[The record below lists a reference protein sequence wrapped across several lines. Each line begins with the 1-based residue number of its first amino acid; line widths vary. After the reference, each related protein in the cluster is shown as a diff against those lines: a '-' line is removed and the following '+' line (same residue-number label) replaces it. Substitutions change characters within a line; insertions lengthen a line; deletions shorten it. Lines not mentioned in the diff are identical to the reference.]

1 MAETEQNP
9 LEQIAEAVLYA
20 PIGLVYEYKNVV
32 PTLVRRGKSQVQIA
46 KLMGTMAAREG
57 QRQASKLGVDALI
70 GEVVSTAATTV
81 AKGITDVGVMVGLA
95 PDDAAVDDAAP
106 PTVIDV
112 DEAPAESVDE
122 AAAKPTAKKPTAKK
136 STAKKPAAK
145 APAKERAAKEP
156 AAKPVR
162 LPIARYDDLKARE
175 IIPLLDDLSPA
186 QRTKI
191 RAHESAGRG
200 RKTVL
205 AKLDRL
211 EN

>member
-1 MAETEQNP
+1 MAESEQNP

-70 GEVVSTAATTV
+70 GDVVSTAATTV

-95 PDDAAVDDAAP
+95 PDDAADATVGDTAEA
-106 PTVIDV
+106 VIDV
-112 DEAPAESVDE
+112 DETPASPKPE
-122 AAAKPTAKKPTAKK
+122 AK
-136 STAKKPAAK
+136 S
-145 APAKERAAKEP
+145 PAKTTPKKTPEKAATG
-156 AAKPVR
+156 AKSPR
-162 LPIARYDDLKARE
+162 LPIARYDELKARE
-175 IIPLLDDLSPA
+175 IIPLLDDLSAA
-186 QRTKI
+186 QRKTI